1 MPTTATSVYASI
13 ATATDTLCHVS
24 YGLYIYRVGLLNL
37 LSYEKLLR
45 WRVTLGANRLT
56 LNLWERVYEIVH

>member
-13 ATATDTLCHVS
+13 ATATGTIHLHHVS
-24 YGLYIYRVGLLNL
+24 YGLYIYRVGLLDL

-45 WRVTLGANRLT
+45 WRVTLGANHLT
-56 LNLWERVYEIVH
+56 LNL